1 MIGLRLTLAALALT
15 APGLA
20 VAQDGAAARAM
31 MKELGG
37 DIPSGKK
44 LERAVEKAKQHPFGS
59 MQNPVRADGPKG
71 QRAYLQRLRCEDGTA
86 PRFERRGSAGTG
98 PYGTILDTYSVLC
111 AGAGMVPVHL
121 VYMDMYHEHI
131 EAAPIPGFTI
141 VPPEGEQPA

>member
-1 MIGLRLTLAALALT
+1 MIGLRLTLAALILG

-20 VAQDGAAARAM
+20 VAQDGAAARRM
-31 MKELGG
+31 MKELGA
-37 DIPSGKK
+37 DTLSGKK
-44 LERAVEKAKQHPFGS
+44 LDQAVEKAKEHPFGS
-59 MQNPVRADGPKG
+59 VQNPVRADGPQG

-98 PYGTILDTYSVLC
+98 PYGTILDIYSVVC

-121 VYMDMYHEHI
+121 VYIDMYHDYI

-141 VPPEGEQPA
+141 VPPEG